1 MNAWQWRK
9 CVPGPARP
17 RSFSAPAVRRTM
29 SMLEVSSLS
38 GIELFK
44 HLPDSCL
51 EALEKNSNLLNCSTG
66 HLFFQPEQTGRVL
79 FVLEMGSV
87 RTFRTYGHRK
97 LTIAVL
103 QPPAVFG
110 VMGCFGQGKY
120 LSSAEAL
127 EASRVRMI
135 SRDSIQALLE
145 CAPHVTHKLVDLM
158 SERCVHFLRKME
170 TLARKGLIPR
180 LATLLLEKAKKDVVA
195 GMTHKD
201 LADQLAVHRE
211 SITATLSELRR
222 AGIITI
228 ERKTIHIL
236 HRERLER
243 ASQE

>member
-1 MNAWQWRK
+1 MLD
-9 CVPGPARP
+9 V
-17 RSFSAPAVRRTM
+17 SF
-29 SMLEVSSLS
+29 LS
-38 GIELFK
+38 GIDLFK
-44 HLPDSCL
+44 CLPDSCL
-51 EALEKNSNLLNCSTG
+51 EALEKESNALNCSAG

-79 FVLEMGSV
+79 FVLETGSV
-87 RTFRTYGHRK
+87 RTFRTYGDRK

-127 EASRVRMI
+127 ENSRVRMI
-135 SRDSIQALLE
+135 SRDSIQSLLE
-145 CAPHVTHKLVDLM
+145 CAPHVTHKILDLM
-158 SERCVHFLRKME
+158 SERCVHFLHRME
-170 TLARKGLIPR
+170 ILARKGLIPR
-180 LATLLLEKAKKDVVA
+180 LATLLLEKAEHDVVV

-201 LADQLAVHRE
+201 LADHLGVHRE
-211 SITATLSELRR
+211 SITATLGELRR

-228 ERKTIHIL
+228 ERKTIHVL

>member
-1 MNAWQWRK
+1 MSAWQRRK
-9 CVPGPARP
+9 YVHNPATSRF
-17 RSFSAPAVRRTM
+17 FSAPSVRRTT

-51 EALEKNSNLLNCSTG
+51 ETLEKDSNVLNCSAG

-79 FVLEMGSV
+79 FVLETGSV
-87 RTFRTYGHRK
+87 RTFRMYGNRK

-110 VMGCFGQGKY
+110 VMGCFGKGKY

-135 SRDSIQALLE
+135 SRDSIQSLLE
-145 CAPHVTHKLVDLM
+145 CAPHVTHRFVDLM
-158 SERCVHFLRKME
+158 SERCVHFLRRME
-170 TLARKGLIPR
+170 ILARKGLIPR
-180 LATLLLEKAKKDVVA
+180 LATLLLEKAVNGVVA
-195 GMTHKD
+195 GVTHKA
-201 LADQLAVHRE
+201 LADYLGLHRE
-211 SITATLSELRR
+211 SITATLGELRR

-228 ERKTIHIL
+228 ERKTIRIL
-236 HRERLER
+236 HRERLQR
-243 ASQE
+243 AAQE